1 MTPDALVTR
10 ADLDRLRDDIAAMLD
25 ERTIVKDA
33 EWLTVED
40 AAARA
45 NVSVQTVRRWIRTGE
60 VEARGAG
67 KLRRVRLP

>member
-1 MTPDALVTR
+1 MTTDALVTR
-10 ADLDRLRDDIAAMLD
+10 ADLDRLRADIAAMLD
-25 ERTIVKDA
+25 ERTIVREA

-45 NVSVQTVRRWIRTGE
+45 GVSVQTVRRWIRTGE